1 MVHDNAWGAGL
12 GVRCVGLRNRGD
24 CRRASVG
31 REPEPCCAVS
41 GIACAPS
48 RCVDQVQLR
57 ARPMTNELK
66 IARQR
71 AKKLIRLRAKK
82 VISLK
87 AARKLLPGR
96 QQAGA

>member
-1 MVHDNAWGAGL
+1 
-12 GVRCVGLRNRGD
+12 
-24 CRRASVG
+24 
-31 REPEPCCAVS
+31 
-41 GIACAPS
+41 
-48 RCVDQVQLR
+48 
-57 ARPMTNELK
+57 MTNELK

-87 AARKLLPGR
+87 AAHKLLPGR

>member
-12 GVRCVGLRNRGD
+12 VVRYVGLQNRGV
-24 CRRASVG
+24 CRISVG

-41 GIACAPS
+41 GIALAPS

-96 QQAGA
+96 QKAGA

>member
-1 MVHDNAWGAGL
+1 
-12 GVRCVGLRNRGD
+12 
-24 CRRASVG
+24 
-31 REPEPCCAVS
+31 
-41 GIACAPS
+41 
-48 RCVDQVQLR
+48 
-57 ARPMTNELK
+57 MTNELK

-96 QQAGA
+96 QKAGA